1 MRYNHEHVLETMRR
15 SARSDIAAL
24 LTGERLFADDTRGR
38 ERPSH
43 DEIARLAYDFYEK
56 RERRDGH
63 DLDDWLS
70 AEFQLRRHYE

>member
-1 MRYNHEHVLETMRR
+1 MTPSNLAE
-15 SARSDIAAL
+15 L
-24 LTGERLFADDTRGR
+24 LTGERVLADDTRGR

-43 DEIARLAYDFYEK
+43 DEVARLAYDFYEK

-70 AEFQLRRHYE
+70 AECELRHHYE

>member
-1 MRYNHEHVLETMRR
+1 MTL
-15 SARSDIAAL
+15 SDIVAL
-24 LTGERLFADDTRGR
+24 LTGERLLSDDIRSH

-43 DEIARLAYDFYEK
+43 DEIARLAYYFYEK